1 MNIITIFEKVE
12 SFYNEAASLIA
23 KGILRKPDAVVGLS
37 TGRTTKLI
45 HRRLSEIISSLALDT
60 NRMTFFGVDEVVGVP
75 KAYSGAC
82 YTMLRTEL
90 LDSLGVPD
98 DRFLMF
104 PTSRDAY
111 PEACRRFT
119 EAIGRL
125 GGIDILMLGLGEN
138 GHLGFNQPGTPF
150 GSTAW
155 LSKMD
160 PELDARIHRETGI
173 PSDQQLGGATLG
185 LKDIMRARKIILVAN
200 GKRKADIVKR
210 MLHGPVTP
218 DVPASILQLHPNC
231 EYLLDAEAAKEL

>member
-1 MNIITIFEKVE
+1 MNAITIFDKEE
-12 SFYNEAASLIA
+12 SFYKEAALRVVQ
-23 KGILRKPDAVVGLS
+23 GILLKRNAVVGLS
-37 TGRTTKLI
+37 TGRTTKRI
-45 HRRLSEIISSLALDT
+45 HQKFAEIITALGIDT
-60 NRMTFFGVDEVVGVP
+60 SQATFFGVDEVVGVP
-75 KAYSGAC
+75 RSYSGAC

-90 LDSLGVPD
+90 LDSLDIAD
-98 DRFLMF
+98 DHFLML
-104 PTSRDAY
+104 PTNPDAY
-111 PEACRRFT
+111 PEACQRFT
-119 EAIGRL
+119 EALGQS

-160 PELDARIHRETGI
+160 PELDARIHRETAT

-185 LKDIMRARKIILVAN
+185 LKDMMRARKIMLVAN
-200 GKRKADIVKR
+200 GERKAAIVKK
-210 MLHGPVTP
+210 MLRGPVTP